1 MGEETIFHFYR
12 LTGLNRKLLIRVKM
26 PKNNRNG
33 QAAILSDS
41 DYSRIR
47 KHLKNKQHR
56 LIFDIARYTGERW
69 GAILKLQVRDVYDA
83 ELKPREEITFRAATR
98 KASPSGERKTRQVP
112 LHPQLRDSLE
122 AYKASTESEWL
133 FPSPLNRDAPLTF
146 RAGDSALR
154 RAVALAGLESKGIS
168 THSTRRTFITRL
180 HSQGVD
186 LYTLQKITGHQD
198 LKALGKYVEISSDR
212 VKGAIAVL

>member
-1 MGEETIFHFYR
+1 
-12 LTGLNRKLLIRVKM
+12 M
-26 PKNNRNG
+26 PKINRNG
-33 QAAILSDS
+33 QSAILSDL

-47 KHLKNKQHR
+47 KHLKKKQHR
-56 LIFDIARYTGERW
+56 LLWDIARYTGERW
-69 GAILKLQVRDVYDA
+69 GAILKLRVEDAYDDRGR
-83 ELKPREEITFRAATR
+83 PRNEITFRACTR
-98 KASPSGERKTRQVP
+98 KKNPDGQQKTRQVP

-122 AYKASTESEWL
+122 AYKASAESEWL
-133 FPSPLNRDAPLTF
+133 FPGPSDRSAPLTL
-146 RAGDSALR
+146 RAGDLALR
-154 RAVALAGLESKGIS
+154 RALALAGLESKGIS

-198 LKALGKYVEISSDR
+198 LKALGRYVEISADR

>member
-1 MGEETIFHFYR
+1 MPVSGVKEEIINR
-12 LTGLNRKLLIRVKM
+12 SKTGM
-26 PKNNRNG
+26 PKVNRSG
-33 QAAILSDS
+33 QAAILNEA

-112 LHPQLRDSLE
+112 IHPTLRDCLE
-122 AYKASTESEWL
+122 AYKVAQTEWL
-133 FPSPLNRDAPLTF
+133 FLNPKKNTPLTL
-146 RAGDSALR
+146 RAADLALR

-168 THSTRRTFITRL
+168 THSTRRSFITKL

-186 LYTLQKITGHQD
+186 LYTLQRITGHQD
-198 LKALGKYVEISSDR
+198 LKALGRYVEIDADR